1 MQSHFLSSCLSAS
14 ATQIASQNFDPATVS
29 VTTAHKGAEP
39 SRGTAWGPV
48 GKRLQQELMT
58 LMMPGDKRIS
68 ACPESLIKW
77 RSSMEQLVQYMNI

>member
-1 MQSHFLSSCLSAS
+1 MQSDFLSSCLSAS

-29 VTTAHKGAEP
+29 VATAHKGAE
-39 SRGTAWGPV
+39 
-48 GKRLQQELMT
+48 LQQELMT

-77 RSSMEQLVQYMNI
+77 TPSMKQLAQCMKI